1 MPYIGSLA
9 SLYGSLPDSS
19 VIPILENAILLT
31 RMGLYARAEGIFEQK
46 LRDYHNLSVV
56 AIHYAEIFLP
66 QFRFRNACEILES
79 AIQAHRDYE
88 APETR
93 LMRIFAATCK
103 IKTKAVWKPAIDE
116 INTLGDWLRPVALED
131 YTDIQVECIRKY
143 ALACSFVSVNTNKVT
158 PEMKSLPT
166 LSTVSSTSTSENT
179 VPWEGLTELRT
190 CLTMQNRINEAIKLS
205 TVERIPL
212 SLQGRYQ
219 LATDLINLISAKLVA
234 VEGQDDGIL
243 WRVLL
248 LELKLEMVTLCMSVE
263 NDALAESWS
272 QTLISEW
279 ETLSSLLQEHGQQ
292 KYLWA
297 ETAWSYTIEFYRLKL
312 KTITAGGSQELFSQA
327 LKLAKR
333 MAISIHVSTPSC
345 FDLAMSI
352 ADKVYA
358 SQPFVLK
365 IQKSHIY
372 HRSQQFLEASN
383 RIDDAANNLS
393 DFLYSSVRNLNTM
406 TQSFRL
412 LESFLERYPTLHE
425 DYEDGL
431 PRIRYSLLR
440 FKYQVYDKIKRPDS
454 QDDLN
459 EVMEKLET
467 LKLGFSS
474 QPGDFQREPQVR
486 PSDMDFIDQ
495 SLINEERN
503 ANDVL
508 ALQDWFM
515 WSERESAGRVI
526 KDIVSRGD
534 FDSQQLSLLFG
545 TQEVENKSDEE
556 LLTDLVGS
564 IEKPVPGSEWRR
576 RSPVLRRYLLEDCG
590 HNVTFICLW
599 IALHNQRYEA
609 WNAHFQAYIQA
620 HVRSFKEASNRS
632 LSELDEEEKSFQ
644 DIWEFK
650 NALEDRLGLQEAQ
663 DTLAYE
669 HYSRQTQILRSMLP
683 QILLVM
689 FLSSTRCRELNE
701 RIGFLDLAED
711 VSRTQEA
718 HWRAM
723 EDVSLWATEIHMMT
737 TISGIRI
744 ELGNL
749 HGQDLFQVVDR
760 SVSMLEETESI
771 FGIAISNIG
780 TGHALFTHELKSTIG
795 QKSLVWNIGS
805 TAIRILHCAITAINL
820 NAKNRTEGM
829 AGFEKE
835 QREHYVRR
843 LWHWVQRTK
852 ARTLAQHMRLDSVP
866 PESMLHDMQNELL
879 HGNHREQVKLT
890 NAIQDTKPEAR
901 SDMVEKLEH
910 LRCDSEALAGFQ
922 HLGYI
927 REYLKTIESP
937 LGGSGSTA
945 HEAFAELN
953 LDDPV
958 RKQKPWVAIQAK
970 LQRMLHEIDNS
981 EDRLTPEE
989 DGKADLKTLL
999 KSMRARSIS
1008 KKGILRILEICMAIN
1023 NEERLLQ
1030 DLDVASDSSIFDLNF
1045 QLRHLKEEMRQDT
1058 LLKKYLDIREGNPLS
1073 EDDLQTLCGS
1083 RNSKV
1088 VFIDWFRVTHLLE
1101 RDMRVHML
1109 TVRNGVYRLV
1119 DLQIDSRIVGD
1130 AVQGFLTGM
1139 KPNTNQGRRENLD
1152 LCQSLILPLFQQKI
1166 VEQGDTLVI
1175 CQTEGLYHFPFH
1187 AVNYHDN
1194 TDKSYDGTPIIAH
1207 HPVVYCPSL
1216 SVLHNSFRTRINASN
1231 TASRIALSIGGVEDQ
1246 EHHHGSGSVTEIGT
1260 KSLQC
1265 PDTVFAGP
1273 EATLVNFRLHV
1284 GQAEIVHVHLHS
1296 TFKRRLNNEFTI
1308 KPLNQALKFNDR
1320 NEDGSAALLT
1330 AREIF
1335 DINTMRGAHISLV
1348 ACASGRFDA
1357 GTNREGYAVTT
1368 DEVTGLVPAWMVAGA
1383 GSVVS
1388 ATWAIKDE
1396 YAAEFG
1402 KRFFSGL
1409 RKLAEE
1415 QHQQRLGTTGNG
1427 STGDEDAHIDTSGAL
1442 DNWIDLAGLQQ
1453 SVVMALREKYGAEG
1467 LYSWAGFVL
1476 SGYWKMRPWPVTRT

>member
-1 MPYIGSLA
+1 
-9 SLYGSLPDSS
+9 
-19 VIPILENAILLT
+19 
-31 RMGLYARAEGIFEQK
+31 
-46 LRDYHNLSVV
+46 
-56 AIHYAEIFLP
+56 
-66 QFRFRNACEILES
+66 
-79 AIQAHRDYE
+79 
-88 APETR
+88 
-93 LMRIFAATCK
+93 
-103 IKTKAVWKPAIDE
+103 
-116 INTLGDWLRPVALED
+116 
-131 YTDIQVECIRKY
+131 
-143 ALACSFVSVNTNKVT
+143 
-158 PEMKSLPT
+158 
-166 LSTVSSTSTSENT
+166 
-179 VPWEGLTELRT
+179 
-190 CLTMQNRINEAIKLS
+190 MQNRINEAIKLS
-205 TVERIPL
+205 TVERVAL

-219 LATDLINLISAKLVA
+219 LVTDLINVISAKLVA
-234 VEGQDDGIL
+234 AEGQDDGIL

-248 LELKLEMVTLCMSVE
+248 LELKLEMVRLWMSVE

-279 ETLSSLLQEHGQQ
+279 ETLSSLLQEHGQK

-312 KTITAGGSQELFSQA
+312 KTVTAGGSQELFSQA
-327 LKLAKR
+327 LELAER
-333 MAISIHVSTPSC
+333 MAISMHGSTPPC

-358 SQPFVLK
+358 SQPSVLK

-372 HRSQQFLEASN
+372 HRSQQYLEASD
-383 RIDDAANNLS
+383 RIDDAAINMLEV
-393 DFLYSSVRNLNTM
+393 LYSSVRNLNTM
-406 TQSFRL
+406 TQSLRL

-425 DYEDGL
+425 GYEDGL
-431 PRIRYSLLR
+431 PRIRHSLLR
-440 FKYQVYDKIKRPDS
+440 FKYQVYCEIKRPDL
-454 QDDLN
+454 QDYLN
-459 EVMEKLET
+459 DVMEKLET

-474 QPGDFQREPQVR
+474 QPGDLRRELQVR
-486 PSDMDFIDQ
+486 PSDMDSIDQ

-503 ANDVL
+503 ANEGL
-508 ALQDWFM
+508 AVQDWFM
-515 WSERESAGRVI
+515 WSERKSAGRVV

-534 FDSQQLSLLFG
+534 FDSRQLSLLFG

-556 LLTDLVGS
+556 LLTDLVGN
-564 IEKPVPGSEWRR
+564 IEKPLPGSIWRR
-576 RSPVLRRYLLEDCG
+576 RSQVLRRYLLEDCG
-590 HNVTFICLW
+590 HNVTLICLW
-599 IALHNQRYEA
+599 MALHNQRYQA
-609 WNAHFQAYIQA
+609 WKVHFQAYIQA
-620 HVRSFKEASNRS
+620 HVKSFKEASNRS
-632 LSELDEEEKSFQ
+632 SNELDDEEKSFQ
-644 DIWEFK
+644 DIQEFK
-650 NALEDRLGLQEAQ
+650 EALEDRLDLQEAQ

-669 HYSRQTQILRSMLP
+669 HYSRQSHILRSMLP
-683 QILLVM
+683 QILLAM
-689 FLSSTRCRELNE
+689 FLSSTKCRGLNE

-718 HWRAM
+718 RWRAM
-723 EDVSLWATEIHMMT
+723 EDYSLWATEIHMMT

-749 HGQDLFQVVDR
+749 HGQDLFQVVDK

-771 FGIAISNIG
+771 FGITISNIG
-780 TGHALFTHELKSTIG
+780 TGHALFTHELKSAIG
-795 QKSLVWNIGS
+795 QQGLVWNIGS
-805 TAIRILHCAITAINL
+805 TAIRILHCAITAINS
-820 NAKNRTEGM
+820 NAKKRTEGL

-835 QREHYVRR
+835 QHEHYVRR
-843 LWHWVQRTK
+843 LWYWVQRTK

-866 PESMLHDMQNELL
+866 PDSMLHDMQDELL
-879 HGNHREQVKLT
+879 HGNRREQVKLT

-927 REYLKTIESP
+927 RECLKTIESP
-937 LGGSGSTA
+937 LGESGSTV

-958 RKQKPWVAIQAK
+958 RKQKPWVAIQAR
-970 LQRMLHEIDNS
+970 LQRMLHEIDNPEGKLKPK
-981 EDRLTPEE
+981 EDE
-989 DGKADLKTLL
+989 KADLKTLL
-999 KSMRARSIS
+999 KSMRAKSIS
-1008 KKGILRILEICMAIN
+1008 NKGILRILEICMAIN

-1030 DLDVASDSSIFDLNF
+1030 DLNTASDTSIFDLNF

-1083 RNSKV
+1083 GNSKV

-1101 RDMRVHML
+1101 RDMQVHML

-1119 DLQIDSRIVGD
+1119 DLQIDARNVAE

-1139 KPNTNQGRRENLD
+1139 RADTKQSRRQNLN
-1152 LCQSLILPLFQQKI
+1152 LCQSLILPLFQQEI

-1175 CQTEGLYHFPFH
+1175 SQTEGLYHFPFH
-1187 AVNYHDN
+1187 AVDYHDET

-1216 SVLHNSFRTRINASN
+1216 SALHNSFRTRINASN
-1231 TASRIALSIGGVEDQ
+1231 TAPRIALSIGGVEDQ
-1246 EHHHGSGSVTEIGT
+1246 KHPYGSGSVTEIGT

-1296 TFKRRLNNEFTI
+1296 TFKGGPNDEFTI

-1357 GTNREGYAVTT
+1357 GTNREDYAVTT

-1388 ATWAIKDE
+1388 ATWKIMDE

-1415 QHQQRLGTTGNG
+1415 QHQKSLGTTGNG
-1427 STGDEDAHIDTSGAL
+1427 STGDEDARIETSGAL

-1453 SVVMALREKYGAEG
+1453 SVVMALREKYGAEKG